1 MSMFSC
7 RYFCCTDA
15 FFCEMFFSV
24 KVTST
29 TAHVF
34 FILKGKVA
42 FAAGVWGIN
51 KARDPLGWDQPC
63 LVDQQGGRMTWPL
76 LTRITL
82 CALHTANWP
91 VWMCVWGQGVGVC
104 SDMFS
109 KWGKEREREGKVW
122 KKIKRLIYKY
132 FVILCVCV
140 CDGVG
145 VGLATATDQSYGESY
160 QDSHYIIY
168 RDQRLEGAMGRV
180 TRTVIIYIY
189 VFSRHFIQCDL
200 HFYQLLITSGPVS
213 PRAA

>member
-1 MSMFSC
+1 MYLLSFKTYYLP
-7 RYFCCTDA
+7 RHVHVNVFLQIFLLHR

-63 LVDQQGGRMTWPL
+63 LVDQQGGRMTWTL

-140 CDGVG
+140 RWRWC
-145 VGLATATDQSYGESY
+145 GLGNRNRPKLWGELPGQPLY
-160 QDSHYIIY
+160 NI
-168 RDQRLEGAMGRV
+168 
-180 TRTVIIYIY
+180 
-189 VFSRHFIQCDL
+189 
-200 HFYQLLITSGPVS
+200 
-213 PRAA
+213 